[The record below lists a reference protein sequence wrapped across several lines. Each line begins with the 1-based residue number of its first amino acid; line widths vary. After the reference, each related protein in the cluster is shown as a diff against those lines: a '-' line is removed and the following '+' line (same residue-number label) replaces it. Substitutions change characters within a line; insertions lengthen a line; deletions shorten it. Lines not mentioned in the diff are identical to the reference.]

1 MAHKIIRQL
10 MSISGLNIECPNCNE
25 EFAIKRGKL
34 FSMYDSYPPA
44 VQRMLRERLESAS
57 DSEAQLKE
65 RKDKLAEDRKKRPVR
80 ITIAAHG
87 SNFGKIAEQIVPAF
101 LTFPY
106 KQNECRPLFDPI
118 DYIIFAGLATK
129 GRVEA
134 IKFVDMKTGE
144 ARLSKGQRQ
153 IRDRVTEGKIKHK
166 VIG

>member
-1 MAHKIIRQL
+1 MAHKIIQQL
-10 MSISGLNIECPNCNE
+10 MSISGLKIECPNCNE

-34 FSMYDSYPPA
+34 FSMHDAYPPA
-44 VQRMLRERLESAS
+44 VQRILRERLESAS
-57 DSEAQLKE
+57 ESRVQLKE
-65 RKDKLAEDRKKRPVR
+65 RKDTLAEDRKKRPVR
-80 ITIAAHG
+80 ITTSAHG

-106 KQNECRPLFDPI
+106 KQKECRPLFDPI
-118 DYIIFAGLATK
+118 DYIIFAGLSTK

-153 IRDRVTEGKIKHK
+153 IRDRVTEGEIKHK